1 MSESKIILG
10 FGNSQRAKAFVE
22 RAKKLPFV
30 TYAID
35 YVGAKRTA
43 TAMICGEFTPEQE
56 ELIKSRK
63 I

>member
-10 FGNSQRAKAFVE
+10 FGNSQRAKAFVA

-43 TAMICGEFTPEQE
+43 TAMICGDFTPEQE
-56 ELIKSRK
+56 AMIKSRK

>member
-10 FGNSQRAKAFVE
+10 FGNSHRAKAFVQK
-22 RAKKLPFV
+22 AKKLPYV

-43 TAMICGEFTPEQE
+43 TAMICGDFTPEQE
-56 ELIKSRK
+56 AMIKSRK